1 MSPEV
6 QSIVEQLGLENA
18 RIQVG
23 RERIYPPRSGLSV
36 SPTAIEILKTA
47 LASPDAVKGTV
58 KITQDGKTLFWVSK
72 GVVNTP
78 LETQLEA
85 KIQQESKMQAQAPPT
100 DLNPAKDPEL
110 SSASAQTQA
119 ENVAA
124 RATYFELLSQHS
136 DFQYQGI
143 TTHDEL
149 LDRPTNI
156 QQQSDQFVMAVAL
169 GKGLPREQLD
179 RVIAQ
184 GSPYIQGQLDTG
196 SLTQA
201 REYLTQESGQY
212 HQKLQSSQDPVV
224 EKQFD
229 YPSDAQTLDPAKE
242 FRDTLIRGASTVQT
256 TAIAAKENLELA
268 QKNLATFAKQVKHR
282 GFKAWAKD
290 QMPIL
295 KQKALEIAADQ
306 GTKLREWAQEAA
318 PVVKEAVVT
327 TAKDLGQKAAVIGK
341 QQGIKLGHWANDQA
355 PVVKEALVS
364 KARVVGQK
372 AVGFASDVGATAL
385 GKIEAAV
392 TPVDIPKIEQGVSEL
407 IDMLGR
413 NGTYEGVSFNFYRTE
428 QGIQV
433 NLKDGKPILQNGQ
446 LDRSIGDKLINRLN
460 NIPNNIREIKQNFF
474 LQPAQP
480 SHSAGARR

>member
-1 MSPEV
+1 MSAEV

-36 SPTAIEILKTA
+36 SPTAIETFKAA

-58 KITQDGKTLFWVSK
+58 KITQDEKTLLWVSK

-78 LETQLEA
+78 LEAQLEA
-85 KIQQESKMQAQAPPT
+85 KIQQESKMQTQAPPI
-100 DLNPAKDPEL
+100 DLKAAKDPEL

-119 ENVAA
+119 ENAAA
-124 RATYFELLSQHS
+124 RETYFELLKQHPKVNS
-136 DFQYQGI
+136 SNV
-143 TTHDEL
+143 TTYEAL
-149 LDRPTNI
+149 LSRPTVI
-156 QQQSDQFVMAVAL
+156 QREADQYVSAVAL
-169 GKGLPREQLD
+169 EKGLPREQLD
-179 RVIAQ
+179 RVITQ
-184 GSPYIQGQLDTG
+184 GSPYIQSQLDTG

-201 REYLTQESGQY
+201 REYLTQVSGQY
-212 HQKLQSSQDPVV
+212 YQKLQSSQEPVV

-229 YPSDAQTLDPAKE
+229 YPSDAQTLDPAKD
-242 FRDTLIRGASTVQT
+242 FRDTLIRGVSTVQT

-268 QKNLATFAKQVKHR
+268 QKNLATFTKQVKHR

-306 GTKLREWAQEAA
+306 GTKLREWAQETA

-327 TAKDLGQKAAVIGK
+327 TAKDLGQRAAVVGK
-341 QQGIKLGHWANDQA
+341 QQSTKLGHWANEQA

-364 KARVVGQK
+364 KARVAGQK
-372 AVGFASDVGATAL
+372 AVGFASEVGATAL

-392 TPVDIPKIEQGVSEL
+392 IPVDIPKIEQGVSEL

-413 NGTYEGVSFNFYRTE
+413 NGTYEGVSFDFYRTE
-428 QGIQV
+428 QGVQV
-433 NLKDGKPILQNGQ
+433 NLKDGRPLLKDGQ